1 MEQNEE
7 GSFELEF
14 KGIGIIINL
23 TTNSYMCSLWK
34 LQRVPQGRP
43 KLQT

>member
-1 MEQNEE
+1 MKQNEE

-23 TTNSYMCSLWK
+23 TTYSYMCSLWK
-34 LQRVPQGRP
+34 LQRVS
-43 KLQT
+43 

>member
-1 MEQNEE
+1 MKQNEE

-14 KGIGIIINL
+14 KGISIIIDL

-34 LQRVPQGRP
+34 LQRVPQRRP